1 MFKYLLSPKKIL
13 PFTFNQTVHTI
24 DFNALKKAGIKAL
37 LIDLDNTL
45 IPYDLNLPNET
56 LIQFFKNLK
65 SSGFLVCIVS
75 NNHAKRIK
83 PFADAVNVPFVASA
97 KKPLKR
103 GLKRG
108 MKVLNVT
115 PSETV
120 MIGDQIM
127 TDVLAAKQLN
137 LDVILVKPIKRKSE
151 KWYTKINRFF
161 ERRVL
166 KTIKKVD
173 SELYD
178 TISKE

>member
-13 PFTFNQTVHTI
+13 PFTFNQTVHMI
-24 DFNALKKAGIKAL
+24 DFMALKKAGIKAL

-56 LIQFFKNLK
+56 LIQFFKSLK
-65 SSGFLVCIVS
+65 TSGFLVCIVS
-75 NNHAKRIK
+75 NNHTKRIK
-83 PFADAVNVPFVASA
+83 PFAEAVDVPFVASA

-103 GLKRG
+103 GLKKG
-108 MKVLNVT
+108 MKILNVT